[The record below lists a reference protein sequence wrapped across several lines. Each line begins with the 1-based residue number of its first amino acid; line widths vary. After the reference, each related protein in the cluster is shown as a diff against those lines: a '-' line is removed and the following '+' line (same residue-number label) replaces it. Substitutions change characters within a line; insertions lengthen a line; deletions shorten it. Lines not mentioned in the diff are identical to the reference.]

1 MTQLIQNYVSNFKQS
16 LESLDF
22 NKIDKISELVILK
35 SSNQNTI
42 YIIGNGGSAAL
53 AEHMSTDMM
62 FGTKASHPTIATI
75 CLSSNSSSLTATGND
90 INFES
95 IFSRQLRNIG
105 KKGDLLIVISASG
118 NSINLINAVNEA
130 KKLQM
135 DTLGILGFD
144 GGMLINLVDHFIHV
158 KTAIGEYGISEDL
171 HLMINHLIV
180 ESIKEKVNK

>member
-1 MTQLIQNYVSNFKQS
+1 
-16 LESLDF
+16 
-22 NKIDKISELVILK
+22 
-35 SSNQNTI
+35 
-42 YIIGNGGSAAL
+42 
-53 AEHMSTDMM
+53 
-62 FGTKASHPTIATI
+62 
-75 CLSSNSSSLTATGND
+75 
-90 INFES
+90 
-95 IFSRQLRNIG
+95 
-105 KKGDLLIVISASG
+105 LLIVISASG